1 MFPSPIIAAPMA
13 GGVSTPALVS
23 AVARVGGF
31 GFLAAGY
38 KSADG
43 MRAEIAAVRASGLPF
58 GVNLFVPGP
67 PASNSDELQ
76 AYRDTLRPLAD
87 RYGVPLPEPRY
98 DDDAWDSKIDS
109 LLAEPVPFVSLTFG
123 LPDRSVIRALQ
134 DRGTVVI
141 ATVTRLRELL
151 IAQDREVDAAVIQ
164 HASAGGHSA
173 VFDAGTG
180 PDDSTVDVAALTA
193 DLIRHATVPLMAAG
207 GLTGGSDI
215 RQVLA
220 SGAIAVQLGTLF
232 VRTHESGARQPHKD
246 ALGSPDFPRT
256 AITRA
261 FSGRPARGLQNRFIR
276 EHRDAPLGYPELHH
290 VTAPLR
296 AAAGAA
302 RDPDAM
308 ALWAGTG
315 YRSAPA
321 IGAAELVGQLL
332 AGLDR

>member
-1 MFPSPIIAAPMA
+1 MFPSPIIVAPMA
-13 GGVSTPALVS
+13 GGASTPALVT
-23 AVARVGGF
+23 AAARAGGL

-43 MRAEIAAVRASGLPF
+43 MRSEIAAVRAGGLPF

-67 PASNSDELQ
+67 PASNSEELL
-76 AYRDTLRPLAD
+76 AYRDTLSALAD
-87 RYGVPLPEPRY
+87 HYGVALPEPRY

-151 IAQDREVDAAVIQ
+151 IAQDHAVDAAVIQ
-164 HASAGGHSA
+164 HDSAGGHSA
-173 VFDAGTG
+173 VFDAGAAAG
-180 PDDSTVDVAALTA
+180 GSAVDAAALTA
-193 DLIRHATVPLMAAG
+193 DLIPHATVPLIAAG
-207 GLTGGSDI
+207 GLTGGTDI
-215 RQVLA
+215 RRVLA
-220 SGAIAVQLGTLF
+220 AGATAVQLGTLF
-232 VRTHESGARQPHKD
+232 VRTHESGARQAHKD
-246 ALGSPDFPRT
+246 ALGSPAFTRT
-256 AITRA
+256 VMTRA
-261 FSGRPARGLQNRFIR
+261 FSGRPARGLENRFIR

-296 AAAGAA
+296 AAAAA
-302 RDPDAM
+302 MSDPGGM

-315 YRSAPA
+315 YRAASS
-321 IGAAELVGQLL
+321 IGAADLVGLL
-332 AGLDR
+332 LTGLDR